1 VKRFFLVDGSSYFY
15 RAFFGL
21 RGLATSKGFP
31 TNAIYVFT
39 TMLQKVLK
47 SYRPDYL
54 AIVFDAPGRTF
65 RDDLYKEYKGTRQ
78 PMPEELSAQI
88 PHIKKLPGHYRVKV
102 IEQEGVEADDV
113 IGTLATRALAAGVD
127 VVVVTGDKDLM
138 QLVTKQADDAK
149 AAGIALFDDMKD
161 RHIGINEVREKFG
174 VGPERVTDIQALIG
188 DTSDNIPGVHGIGE
202 KTAAK
207 LVAEH
212 GPIEQLYAKLP
223 EIPERIRKMLEAD
236 RENAFLSKRLATI
249 KRDVD
254 LPFALEE
261 FRPGEPDRAALA
273 AFFEQMEFGRL
284 LQEVQADRPRQA
296 TLDAGGYRLVRTTAE
311 LDAVVAEVA
320 KSERLSFDLETT
332 GTDPMRAQIVGF
344 SVCSSPGAARYIP
357 VAHRYLGVPE
367 QLPLTVVLEALRPA
381 LATKEIVGSNLKYDG
396 LVLRRAGGEIGRYAF
411 DTMLAS
417 YLINPDKEHG
427 LKSVS
432 REWLNHQMTEYAEV
446 AGKGKGQISFEEVP
460 VEAARDY
467 SCQDSDVAWRLVD
480 PMEAKLRAD
489 GLHDLMTKME
499 LPLLRVL
506 LEMEH
511 AGVKVDVAFLK
522 AMSGEF
528 QGRIRAAMAELQ
540 QLAGEEFNPDSPK
553 QLQHI
558 LFEKLGLEPGKK
570 TKTGYSTDVSVLEEL
585 AAEHPLPRK
594 ILEYRQLAK
603 LKGTYI
609 DALPA
614 IVHPET
620 GRVHT
625 TYHQAV
631 AATGRL
637 SSSDPNLQNIPI
649 RTAEGRLIRKAF
661 VPEKGRVLVGL
672 DYSQIELRIMAHLSD
687 DPKMIAAFREDGDV
701 HRATAAEVFGVAPGQ
716 VTDEQR
722 SRAKAINFGII
733 YGMGAFGL
741 GMRLGINQK
750 EAADF
755 IHRYF
760 ERYARVRSYI
770 DASLAEARKRGYVT
784 TLFGRRRYV
793 PELASRNRMISGQAE
808 RIAVNAPI
816 QGTAADLM
824 KVAMINVAKRL
835 AAERLDAPMILQVHD
850 ELVLEAPE
858 GRVDDVTRV
867 VKEEMEGV
875 YPMKIPLKVDTGRGP
890 NWAEME

>member
-1 VKRFFLVDGSSYFY
+1 VKRFFVVDGSSYFY

-47 SYRPDYL
+47 TYRPDYL

-65 RDDLYKEYKGTRQ
+65 RDDLYKEYKATRQ
-78 PMPEELSAQI
+78 PMPEELSKQI
-88 PHIKKLPGHYRVKV
+88 PHIKKLPEHFRVKV
-102 IEQEGVEADDV
+102 IEQAGVEADDV
-113 IGTLATRALAAGVD
+113 IGTLAKRALAAGVD

-138 QLVTKQADDAK
+138 QLVTKEAADGK
-149 AAGIALFDDMKD
+149 TAGISLFDDMKD
-161 RHIGINEVREKFG
+161 RLIGIAEVKEKFG
-174 VGPERVTDIQALIG
+174 VPPERVTDIQALIG

-207 LVAEH
+207 LVTEN

-223 EIPERIRKMLEAD
+223 GLPERIRKMLEAD
-236 RENAFLSKRLATI
+236 KASAFLSKQLATI
-249 KRDVD
+249 QCDLD
-254 LPFALEE
+254 LPFKLDE
-261 FRPGEPDRAALA
+261 FKPGEPDRPALA
-273 AFFEQMEFGRL
+273 AFFEQMEFL
-284 LQEVQADRPRQA
+284 KQLNEVAADRPRQVS
-296 TLDAGGYRLVRTTAE
+296 LDPSGYRLVTKKEELLALAAE
-311 LDAVVAEVA
+311 LMKVRRV
-320 KSERLSFDLETT
+320 SFDLETT
-332 GTDPMRAQIVGF
+332 GTDPMRAEIVGV
-344 SVCSSPGAARYIP
+344 SICAVAGQARYIP
-357 VAHRYLGVPE
+357 VAHRYLGVPS
-367 QLPLTVVLEALRPA
+367 QLSLKEVLEALRPA
-381 LATKEIVGSNLKYDG
+381 LASKEIVGSNLKYDA
-396 LVLRRAGGEIGRYAF
+396 LVLRRAGAEIGNFGF

-417 YLINPDKEHG
+417 YLINPDREHG
-427 LKSVS
+427 LKALS
-432 REWLNHQMTEYAEV
+432 REWLSHQMTEYREV
-446 AGKGKGQISFEEVP
+446 AGRSSFEEVP
-460 VEAARDY
+460 VEEAKTY
-467 SCQDSDVAWRLVD
+467 SCQDSDVALRLVD
-480 PMEAKLRAD
+480 PMEQKLRDD
-489 GLHDLMTKME
+489 GLIDLMNNVE
-499 LPLLRVL
+499 LPMLRVL
-506 LEMEH
+506 LDMER
-511 AGVKVDVAFLK
+511 AGVKVDAAFLK
-522 AMSGEF
+522 SMSNEF
-528 QGRIRAAMAELQ
+528 QGRIRAAFVDLH

-570 TKTGYSTDVSVLEEL
+570 TKTGYSTDVSVLEAL

-594 ILEYRQLAK
+594 ILEYRQLTK

-614 IVHPET
+614 IIHPET

-649 RTAEGRLIRKAF
+649 RTTEGRLIRKAF

-672 DYSQIELRIMAHLSD
+672 DYSQIELRIMAHLSGDPRMTKAFID
-687 DPKMIAAFREDGDV
+687 DQDV
-701 HRATAAEVFGVAPGQ
+701 HVATAAEVMGIEPAK

-760 ERYARVRSYI
+760 ERYAQVKAYI
-770 DASLAEARKRGYVT
+770 DASLAEARKRGYVV
-784 TLFGRRRYV
+784 TLLGRRRYV

-824 KVAMINVAKRL
+824 KVAMINVARRL
-835 AAERLDAPMILQVHD
+835 AKERLDAPMILQVHD
-850 ELVLEAPE
+850 ELVLEPVEKDAE
-858 GRVDDVTRV
+858 RTAMAVR
-867 VKEEMEGV
+867 EEMEGV
-875 YPMKIPLKVDTGRGP
+875 YPMKVPLKVDVAMGP
-890 NWAEME
+890 NWAEMN